1 VRGPRPSNYDQ
12 RIKQI
17 KLQIQRLQDAGNL
30 EQAQRLARSL
40 AAFKNR
46 FGESVEPTD
55 NATDTGFDT
64 RQVVTQAFL
73 RTLSRYPSEQELQRS
88 MEFVD
93 EDTDKIN
100 GVRGL
105 VWALLNTKEFIV
117 NH

>member
-1 VRGPRPSNYDQ
+1 
-12 RIKQI
+12 
-17 KLQIQRLQDAGNL
+17 
-30 EQAQRLARSL
+30 
-40 AAFKNR
+40 
-46 FGESVEPTD
+46 
-55 NATDTGFDT
+55 
-64 RQVVTQAFL
+64 
-73 RTLSRYPSEQELQRS
+73 